1 MVSLIPLET
10 QKQNNNLRYQ
20 PHPDQTVRVRTQPQN
35 RKLALDSLFNF
46 FPLTEQIYH
55 TTFQV
60 IGHTLELRSV
70 HPRRL

>member
-1 MVSLIPLET
+1 MVSLIRLGT
-10 QKQNNNLRYQ
+10 QKQNNSLQYQ

-35 RKLALDSLFNF
+35 RKLALDNLFDF

-55 TTFQV
+55 TTFHV